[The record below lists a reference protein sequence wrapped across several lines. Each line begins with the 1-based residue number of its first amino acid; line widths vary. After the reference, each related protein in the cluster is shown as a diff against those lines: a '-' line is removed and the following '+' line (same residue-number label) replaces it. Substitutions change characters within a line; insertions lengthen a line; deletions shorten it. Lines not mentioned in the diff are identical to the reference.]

1 MHAVKLSPEELL
13 LVLVRSD
20 WLLLCRVLP
29 RGLPS
34 PGDGAAVPN
43 LFRPGFDPLGVE
55 RLLTLD
61 SEGWVTPRVS
71 SSLRFEEKTRSN
83 DGSFSMHST
92 RDTGRQLNLIW
103 EG

>member
-1 MHAVKLSPEELL
+1 MHAVKLRPDELL
-13 LVLVRSD
+13 LELVRSD

-34 PGDGAAVPN
+34 PGDGPAAPI
-43 LFRPGFDPLGVE
+43 LFRLGFDPLGIE
-55 RLLTLD
+55 RLPTLD
-61 SEGWVTPRVS
+61 SEGWVAPSVS